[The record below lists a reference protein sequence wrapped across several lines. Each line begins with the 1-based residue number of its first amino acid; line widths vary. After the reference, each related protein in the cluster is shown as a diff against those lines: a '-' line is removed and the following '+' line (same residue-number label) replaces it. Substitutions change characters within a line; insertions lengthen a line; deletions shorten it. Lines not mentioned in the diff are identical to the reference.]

1 MNKKLKDI
9 METKNIKVIRVT
21 KTEYELENGDIYP
34 HLFELDDDDITVE
47 EFQILLDK
55 SKKMVLDHIKN
66 IEDN

>member
-9 METKNIKVIRVT
+9 MESKNIKVIRVT
-21 KTEYELENGDIYP
+21 KTEYELENGDMYP
-34 HLFELDDDDITVE
+34 HLFELDDDITVE

-66 IEDN
+66 IENN